1 MKAYGKIAVLALT
14 LAMALALTACGGSGS
29 SSSAA
34 ASGSASAASGSA
46 TASDSASAASAST
59 GSSSAAASSS
69 AASVKYESGVI
80 QGDTYTNE
88 LFGVKFTL
96 PEGFSF
102 YDEAQMADMNKLV
115 GEITSDEDIL
125 AALESGVAY
134 FDMVAAAEGGDNLN
148 VVIQYAGTPEAA
160 AIDAVGYLEASAAM
174 VPKQMEGAG
183 MTVKSIETGTYT
195 NPNTGDEFPAL
206 SIALEAQGMSLNEKI
221 VCLKASDYFM
231 VATATSGDE
240 ANLNTILGNFTL
252 IK

>member
-34 ASGSASAASGSA
+34 ASGSASAASTSA
-46 TASDSASAASAST
+46 AASDSASAASESAGSASAAA
-59 GSSSAAASSS
+59 SASSAAA
-69 AASVKYESGVI
+69 KYESGTV
-80 QGDTYTNE
+80 QGDAYTNE
-88 LFGVKFTL
+88 LFGVQFTL
-96 PEGFSF
+96 PEGFAF

-174 VPKQMEGAG
+174 VPKQMEDAG
-183 MTVKSIETGTYT
+183 MTVKTIETGTYA
-195 NPNTGDEFPAL
+195 NPKTGDEFPAL
-206 SIALEAQGMSLNEKI
+206 KLSLEAQGTSLNEEI
-221 VCLKASDYFM
+221 ICLKASDYFM
-231 VATATSGDE
+231 VATATSGDP
-240 ANLNTILGNFTL
+240 AGIDTILENFTL
-252 IK
+252 VK